1 MPERNGHTDQPPAV
15 RHLSTLVDCV
25 PVTVRYVSYTIFF
38 LSFLLI
44 GLPWLAYQI
53 DLYIPSLH
61 IEVGWAV
68 RTIGV
73 VVFLVFLVAYLLSSR
88 LLTSRGHGGHVEFDP
103 PKEFVACGVYRWVR
117 NPIAGS
123 AVLMLLGESLAFSST
138 GILLLFL
145 LALIAAHLQ
154 VTLLEEPLLRKR
166 FGTSYTAYLAQ
177 VPRWIPRRPR
187 GSD

>member
-1 MPERNGHTDQPPAV
+1 MPQRNGHTDQPPAA
-15 RHLSTLVDCV
+15 RSLSTFLESV
-25 PVTVRYVSYTIFF
+25 PVTIRYVFYTVVF
-38 LSFLLI
+38 LSLLLV

-53 DLYIPSLH
+53 DVYVPSLH
-61 IEVGWAV
+61 IEIG
-68 RTIGV
+68 RPGRMIGV
-73 VVFLVFLVAYLLSSR
+73 VVFVVFLIAYLLSSR
-88 LLTSRGHGGHVEFDP
+88 LLTSRGRGGDVEFDP
-103 PKEFVACGVYRWVR
+103 PREFVACGIYRWVR

-123 AVLMLLGESLAFSST
+123 AVLMLLGESLIFSST

-145 LALIAAHLQ
+145 LAMIVAHLQ

-166 FGTSYTAYLAQ
+166 FGTSYTAYLDR